1 MSKLPLAVVLALLL
15 SVGTARSADAP
26 AAPPAHSIKTGV
38 LYQIW
43 FAPDYI
49 NAHSSMSVSN
59 QYVIQIDAINP
70 GNPNWVLIEF
80 PQAAN
85 QSYTSSLAG
94 TRWVNLS
101 YVMELKTYTPPPG
114 Q

>member
-1 MSKLPLAVVLALLL
+1 MSKLSLAVVLGLLL
-15 SVGTARSADAP
+15 SFGTARCAD
-26 AAPPAHSIKTGV
+26 APPAHAIKTGV

-49 NAHSSMSVSN
+49 NAHSSMSSSN
-59 QYVIQIDAINP
+59 QYIVQIDAISTT
-70 GNPNWVLIEF
+70 NPNWVLIEF
-80 PQAAN
+80 PQAPN

-94 TRWVNLS
+94 TRWINLN
-101 YVMELKTYTPPPG
+101 YVMELKTYTPPS